1 MKETGLV
8 DDLNRAIWDAS
19 LEGVPGWR
27 SALVKAARLVI
38 ALARDWLAGQ
48 ISLRATSLV
57 YTTLLSVVPLLAFT
71 FSVVKAFGVNNIIA
85 PLLHELLA
93 PLGEKG
99 GEIASR
105 ILGFVQNMQV
115 GVLGSL
121 GLVFLIYTVIALIG
135 QIEDSLNFIWR
146 VEEPRT
152 WGQRFSK
159 YVSVLLVGPILVVAA
174 IGMTASIKS
183 AAVVQWLLTVRAF
196 GEIAYIASQFVPYVL
211 VSVAFT
217 FVYVLMPNTRVRLVP
232 ALIGG
237 IVAGVLWQLAGAV
250 FTTLV
255 VGSTRYA
262 AIYSSFAILVM
273 FLIWIYIGWLI
284 LLLGASVSFYV
295 QNPQYM
301 RVLSRPPTLSG
312 RVREK
317 LALLITY
324 RIATQY
330 RQGQPALSVEQLS
343 ARLDVPRESIAEMVS
358 ALQRHRILL
367 PTRDEP
373 PRFVPSRA
381 LEAIPVKVVLDAARE
396 VGEPEGI
403 RMAQLPFAAEVDDTI
418 EHAERAVARSL
429 EQVTFQ
435 DLCRD
440 EERGAQA
447 SGKPPT

>member
-8 DDLNRAIWDAS
+8 DDLNRAIWDS
-19 LEGVPGWR
+19 PLEGVSAWR
-27 SALVKAARLVI
+27 SALVKPARLVI
-38 ALARDWLAGQ
+38 ALARDLLAGQ
-48 ISLRATSLV
+48 VSLRATSLV
-57 YTTLLSVVPLLAFT
+57 YTTLLSMVPLLAFT

-85 PLLHELLA
+85 PLLDQLLA

-121 GLVFLIYTVIALIG
+121 GLVFLIYTAIALIG

-146 VEEPRT
+146 VEEPRS

-196 GEIAYIASQFVPYVL
+196 GEIVYIASQFVPYLL

-217 FVYVLMPNTRVRLVP
+217 FVYALMPNTRVRLVP

-295 QNPQYM
+295 QYPQYM
-301 RVLSRPPTLSG
+301 RVPSRPPTLSA

-324 RIATQY
+324 LIGAQY
-330 RQGQPALSVEQLS
+330 RQGQPAIGVEQLS
-343 ARLDVPRESIAEMVS
+343 ARLDVPRESVADVVS

-367 PTRDEP
+367 STRDDP
-373 PRFVPSRA
+373 PRFVPGRA
-381 LEAIPVKVVLDAARE
+381 LEAIAVKDVLDAARE
-396 VGEPEGI
+396 AGEPEGI
-403 RMAQLPFAAEVDDTI
+403 LMAHLPSAAEVDDTI
-418 EHAERAVARSL
+418 GHAERAVARSL
-429 EQVTFQ
+429 EQVTLQ
-435 DLCRD
+435 DLCRE
-440 EERGAQA
+440 EERRAEA
-447 SGKPPT
+447 SGKPPA

>member
-8 DDLNRAIWDAS
+8 DHLNRAIWDS
-19 LEGVPGWR
+19 PLEGVSRWR
-27 SALVKAARLVI
+27 SALVKTVRLVI
-38 ALARDWLAGQ
+38 ALARDWFAGQ
-48 ISLRATSLV
+48 VSLRATSLV
-57 YTTLLSVVPLLAFT
+57 YTTLLSIVPLLAFT
-71 FSVVKAFGVNNIIA
+71 FSVVKAFGVNNVIA

-93 PLGEKG
+93 PLGEN
-99 GEIASR
+99 ESELVSR

-121 GLVFLIYTVIALIG
+121 GLVFLIYTVIALVA

-146 VEEPRT
+146 VEEPRS

-174 IGMTASIKS
+174 MGMTASIKS

-196 GEIAYIASQFVPYVL
+196 GEIAYIASQVIPYLL

-217 FVYVLMPNTRVRLVP
+217 FIYALMPNTRVRFLP
-232 ALIGG
+232 ALTGG
-237 IVAGVLWQLAGAV
+237 VVAGVLWQLAGAA
-250 FTTLV
+250 FTALV

-273 FLIWIYIGWLI
+273 FLIWIYISWLI

-295 QNPQYM
+295 QYPQYV
-301 RVLSRPPTLSG
+301 RVPSKPPTLSG

-324 RIATQY
+324 VIGAQY
-330 RQGQPALSVEQLS
+330 RQGQPALGVEQLS
-343 ARLDVPRESIAEMVS
+343 ARLDVPRESVAEMLS

-367 PTRDEP
+367 PTRDDP
-373 PRFVPSRA
+373 PRFIPGRA
-381 LEAIPVKVVLDAARE
+381 LEAVPVKMVLDAARE
-396 VGEPEGI
+396 VGELEGI
-403 RMAQLPFAAEVDDTI
+403 RMAHLPSAGEVDDTI

-429 EQVTFQ
+429 ERVTFH
-435 DLCRD
+435 DLYRE
-440 EERGAQA
+440 EERRADA
-447 SGKPPT
+447 SGKPPA

>member
-1 MKETGLV
+1 
-8 DDLNRAIWDAS
+8 
-19 LEGVPGWR
+19 
-27 SALVKAARLVI
+27 
-38 ALARDWLAGQ
+38 
-48 ISLRATSLV
+48 
-57 YTTLLSVVPLLAFT
+57 
-71 FSVVKAFGVNNIIA
+71 
-85 PLLHELLA
+85 
-93 PLGEKG
+93 
-99 GEIASR
+99 
-105 ILGFVQNMQV
+105 MQV

-121 GLVFLIYTVIALIG
+121 GLVFLIYTAIALIG

>member
-1 MKETGLV
+1 
-8 DDLNRAIWDAS
+8 
-19 LEGVPGWR
+19 
-27 SALVKAARLVI
+27 
-38 ALARDWLAGQ
+38 
-48 ISLRATSLV
+48 
-57 YTTLLSVVPLLAFT
+57 
-71 FSVVKAFGVNNIIA
+71 VNNVIA

-93 PLGEKG
+93 PLGEN
-99 GEIASR
+99 ESELVSR

-121 GLVFLIYTVIALIG
+121 GLVFLIYTVIALVA

-146 VEEPRT
+146 VEEPRS

-174 IGMTASIKS
+174 MGMTASIKS

-196 GEIAYIASQFVPYVL
+196 GEIAYIASQVIPYLL

-217 FVYVLMPNTRVRLVP
+217 FIYALMPNTRVRFLP
-232 ALIGG
+232 ALTGG
-237 IVAGVLWQLAGAV
+237 VVAGVLWQLAGAA
-250 FTTLV
+250 FTALV

-273 FLIWIYIGWLI
+273 FLIWIYISWLI

-295 QNPQYM
+295 QYPQYV
-301 RVLSRPPTLSG
+301 RVPSKPPTLSG

-324 RIATQY
+324 VIGAQY
-330 RQGQPALSVEQLS
+330 RQGQPALGVEQLS
-343 ARLDVPRESIAEMVS
+343 ARLDVPRESVAEMLS

-367 PTRDEP
+367 PTRDDP
-373 PRFVPSRA
+373 PRFIPGRA
-381 LEAIPVKVVLDAARE
+381 LEAVPVKMVLDAARE
-396 VGEPEGI
+396 VGELEGI
-403 RMAQLPFAAEVDDTI
+403 RMAHLPSAGEVDDTI

-429 EQVTFQ
+429 ERVTFH
-435 DLCRD
+435 DLYRE
-440 EERGAQA
+440 EERRADA
-447 SGKPPT
+447 SGKPPA